1 MRLVVV
7 WMLGGGGGWFEKS
20 WMGRRS
26 DGLCRCDILLGWSFL
41 VVSHEVIGQVR
52 RETPCNS
59 VR

>member
-1 MRLVVV
+1 
-7 WMLGGGGGWFEKS
+7 MLGGGGGWFEKS